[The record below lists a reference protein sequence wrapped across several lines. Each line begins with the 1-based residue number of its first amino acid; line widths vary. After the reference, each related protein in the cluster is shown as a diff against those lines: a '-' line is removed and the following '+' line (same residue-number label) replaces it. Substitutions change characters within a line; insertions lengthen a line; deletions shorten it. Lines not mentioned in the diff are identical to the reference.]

1 MVSRTT
7 VTKSRRSNPTL
18 PFDLVEDILYRL
30 PVKSLAQFKSVSKSW
45 KSLISD
51 SNFTKK
57 NLRVSTTSHRLLF
70 PKLTKGQ
77 YIFNACTLS
86 SPITTKGTATAMQHP
101 LNIRK
106 FDKIRGSCHG
116 ILCLELHQRFAIL
129 WNPFINKY
137 ASLPPLEIPW
147 SNTIYSCFG
156 YDHSTDSYKVAAFIK
171 WMPNS
176 EIYKTYVHTMG
187 TTSWRMIQDFP
198 CTPYL
203 KSGKFV
209 SWTFNW
215 LAYKDKYSV
224 SSLLVVSL
232 HLENESYGEILQP
245 DYGSVDVLSISLWV
259 LRDCLSILSNS
270 NTFSDV
276 WLMKEYGN
284 QDSWTRL
291 FRVPYMGGV
300 GSDPYTK
307 ALYVYEDDQV
317 LLEYMMKLVV
327 YNSRDGTF

>member
-86 SPITTKGTATAMQHP
+86 SLITTKGTATAMQHP

-116 ILCLELHQRFAIL
+116 ILCLELHQ
-129 WNPFINKY
+129 
-137 ASLPPLEIPW
+137 
-147 SNTIYSCFG
+147 
-156 YDHSTDSYKVAAFIK
+156 
-171 WMPNS
+171 
-176 EIYKTYVHTMG
+176 
-187 TTSWRMIQDFP
+187 
-198 CTPYL
+198 
-203 KSGKFV
+203 
-209 SWTFNW
+209 
-215 LAYKDKYSV
+215 
-224 SSLLVVSL
+224 
-232 HLENESYGEILQP
+232 
-245 DYGSVDVLSISLWV
+245 
-259 LRDCLSILSNS
+259 S

-327 YNSRDGTF
+327 YNSRDGTFKTLKIQRRRDWMIPEVCQESLISPCAE